1 MKKKIEELNAE
12 KNKLKAQIEELNE
25 KLSEKDKD
33 LDFKQKKIDLLE
45 ESQQEQHRNN
55 TKFIQQIEELKMLNT
70 RLMEKCE
77 EFKNMLQKAKKQH
90 AKELEEKLKQAQGSA
105 QERESEIQVL
115 KEMIKGVKMQL
126 KSKDTDI

>member
-12 KNKLKAQIEELNE
+12 INKLKAQIEELNE

-105 QERESEIQVL
+105 QERESEI
-115 KEMIKGVKMQL
+115 
-126 KSKDTDI
+126 